1 MSEEKSILKRCGAK
15 ILSSLVLLVLS
26 LSFGGLVFAVE
37 ENPSMGT
44 GNPPINLP
52 SQPTNFPAPPVVP
65 NPQGSGSS
73 QNSGSIEIPNPL
85 KVNSISALIDR
96 IVTYIITIAT
106 ILLPL
111 AVIYAAYLF
120 MSSGGDTEK
129 ITLGR
134 KTILWTVVGY
144 ALILI
149 SKGVTLI
156 VADILGGKK

>member
-1 MSEEKSILKRCGAK
+1 MKTK
-15 ILSSLVLLVLS
+15 ILSSLVLALIVLS
-26 LSFGGLVFAVE
+26 LGVSVLAVTPE
-37 ENPSMGT
+37 
-44 GNPPINLP
+44 
-52 SQPTNFPAPPVVP
+52 
-65 NPQGSGSS
+65 
-73 QNSGSIEIPNPL
+73 SIDIPNPL
-85 KVNSISALIDR
+85 KVTSIAALIDR

-134 KTILWTVVGY
+134 KTILWTVIGY

-156 VADILGGKK
+156 VEDILRGKS